1 MHTDIHSTAPTLA
14 RNAHTLGWVSRLLAV
29 VLPILLSASW
39 FLGTAKLELLRY
51 LGLDTSLQLEPMQIL
66 GAFLLSL
73 LPVLALAR
81 ALFSIATCF
90 DYFAKA
96 DWFGSK
102 QPLALAKAGRW
113 LVVSG
118 LLVLFVP
125 TLLGLL
131 VTFNASVGEHALVV
145 SLSSNGAL
153 SILFGVLISSFGQ
166 LWAKANALA
175 SENARFV

>member
-1 MHTDIHSTAPTLA
+1 MHTDINSTASTLA

-29 VLPILLSASW
+29 LLPVLLSVSW
-39 FLGTAKLELLRY
+39 FVGTAKLELLRN

-81 ALFSIATCF
+81 ALFNIATCF
-90 DYFAKA
+90 DCFVKT
-96 DWFGSK
+96 DWFGSM

-118 LLVLFVP
+118 LLVLSVP
-125 TLLGLL
+125 TLLGLI
-131 VTFNASVGEHALVV
+131 VTFNASIGERALVI

-153 SILFGVLISSFGQ
+153 SILFGVLLSSFGQ